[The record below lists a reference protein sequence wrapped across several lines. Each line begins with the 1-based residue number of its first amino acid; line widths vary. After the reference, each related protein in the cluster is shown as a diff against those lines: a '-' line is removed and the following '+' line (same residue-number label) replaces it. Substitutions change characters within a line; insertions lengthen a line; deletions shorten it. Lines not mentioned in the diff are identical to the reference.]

1 MLFDSCVTIRHY
13 SVHVE
18 TGQSIRHA
26 MAKNFFSILK
36 SECIPLFKPET
47 IREAQTL
54 IDSFIAFYT
63 HERIQ
68 LNTKAIPHRKA
79 DTILLDMI

>member
-1 MLFDSCVTIRHY
+1 MSRHGNCY
-13 SVHVE
+13 DN
-18 TGQSIRHA
+18 A
-26 MAKNFFSILK
+26 MAENFFSILK

-79 DTILLDMI
+79 DTILSDMI